1 AILLETKEPEESSHT
16 EHPCQGAAANPKE
29 MDVPAQV
36 PKEDGREEEML
47 QKICELGAELRR
59 QVSRWWEAHSD
70 LQSKIDVLT
79 KQNQELR
86 EDLRALEQ
94 QSLEAMKKP
103 EASSPT
109 AGAPRTLV
117 RMEEISSEE
126 TTQGEESGTP
136 SGSLQDHS
144 ALPAGR
150 LCPLEERLSGDG
162 KVTLET
168 CTCVGVCACAGS
180 GQIVTLNG
188 RRKNGTMTA
197 VPYPKLYLYPKLSC
211 FHKVERVL
219 VDGRTIITFPNGTWK
234 EISADKKTTLIR
246 FFNGDVKKIKPD
258 QRVIYYY
265 ADARTTHT
273 IYPNGMEMVE
283 FPNKWTEKFYP
294 NGSKET
300 IFPDGTVKRLKDGC
314 EETTFPDGTTVTV
327 KRNGDKTIIFS
338 NGQKEIHTA
347 QFKRRE
353 FPDGTSKTVYCN
365 GCQET
370 KYASGRVRV
379 KDETG
384 NIILDWK

>member
-1 AILLETKEPEESSHT
+1 
-16 EHPCQGAAANPKE
+16 QGAAANPKE

-117 RMEEISSEE
+117 RW
-126 TTQGEESGTP
+126 
-136 SGSLQDHS
+136 
-144 ALPAGR
+144 
-150 LCPLEERLSGDG
+150 
-162 KVTLET
+162 
-168 CTCVGVCACAGS
+168 CVGVCACAGS